1 MKNIRFI
8 LYFGVLVACFYSCS
22 TDVDIYAEYK
32 DVPII
37 YAMLDAQADTKI
49 CENHTGF
56 LRPIPTLKAAMGF
69 FLHEP
74 PSKRKF
80 AFPMGRS

>member
-8 LYFGVLVACFYSCS
+8 LYFGVLVACFSN
-22 TDVDIYAEYK
+22 
-32 DVPII
+32 P
-37 YAMLDAQADTKI
+37 L
-49 CENHTGF
+49 F
-56 LRPIPTLKAAMGF
+56 LEDHLLPIPTLKAAMGF